1 MSTESSSVPDPIAV
15 IGLGAMGLPIA
26 LRLGEKWAVHG
37 YDVAADRRQLA
48 AEEGIRSFDS
58 ASAAS
63 ASAAVVVLVVRS
75 GPQLEQVLFGD
86 SGIADTLQTGSTI
99 LLMSTIGLEAVR
111 DVAVRL
117 ESRGLPL
124 VDAPVSGGPVRARN
138 GDLLV
143 TVGGQPTGLVG
154 QCLEHLASTLKIIGP
169 RPGDGQA
176 FKTVNQLL
184 CGVHIAAAAEAI
196 ALARAL
202 GLDDRA
208 TWETLDAGAASSF
221 MLRDRGARMLADYE
235 SDAVHSRVDI
245 FAKDMGIVGRTSRA
259 ANLPTPLAAAAE
271 QIYLLGVRQGMASM
285 DDSTIVDLIAADR
298 GRSS

>member
-1 MSTESSSVPDPIAV
+1 MTDHSPVPGPIAV

-26 LRLGEKWAVHG
+26 QRLGERWTIHG
-37 YDVAADRRQLA
+37 YDVAAHRRQLA
-48 AEEGIRSFDS
+48 AEQGVQSFDN
-58 ASAAS
+58 AVEAVAT
-63 ASAAVVVLVVRS
+63 ARVVVLVVRS
-75 GPQLEQVLFGD
+75 GSQLDHVLFGD
-86 SGIADTLQTGSTI
+86 GGIAQALQPGSTV
-99 LLMSTIGLEAVR
+99 LVMSTIGVEAVR
-111 DVAVRL
+111 EVAARL
-117 ESRGLPL
+117 QELDICL
-124 VDAPVSGGPVRARN
+124 VDAPLSGGPARARN
-138 GDLLV
+138 GDLLI
-143 TVGGQPTGLVG
+143 TVGGVLDHNASE
-154 QCLEHLASTLKIIGP
+154 CLNHLASTLRIIGT

-208 TWETLDAGAASSF
+208 TLETLDAGAASSF
-221 MLRDRGARMLADYE
+221 MLRDRGARMLADYA

-271 QIYLLGVRQGMASM
+271 QVFLIGVRQGMSAM

-298 GRSS
+298 GQPTG

>member
-1 MSTESSSVPDPIAV
+1 MSTDTSAAADRIAV

-26 LRLGEKWAVHG
+26 LRLGEKWTVHG
-37 YDVAADRRQLA
+37 HDVADERRQLA
-48 AEEGIRSFDS
+48 SEEGIRTYDS

-63 ASAAVVVLVVRS
+63 ATAAVVVLVVRS
-75 GPQLEQVLFGD
+75 APQLEQVLFGS
-86 SGIADTLQTGSTI
+86 SGIADDLPAGSTI

-111 DVAVRL
+111 DVAARL
-117 ESRGLPL
+117 APRGLLL
-124 VDAPVSGGPVRARN
+124 VDAPVSGGPVRARS

-143 TVGGQPTGLVG
+143 TVGGEPTGLAA
-154 QCLEHLASTLKIIGP
+154 QCLDHLASTLRIIGP

-184 CGVHIAAAAEAI
+184 CGIHIAAAAEAI

-221 MLRDRGARMLADYE
+221 MLRDRGARMLADYD

-245 FAKDMGIVGRTSRA
+245 FAKDMGIVGQTSRA

-271 QIYLLGVRQGMASM
+271 QIYLLGVRQGMAAM

-298 GRSS
+298 DRSS

>member
-143 TVGGQPTGLVG
+143 TVGGQPAGLVG